1 MNIGN
6 SITRHVV
13 FKATAGDGNRWQFQ
27 KGAVASWDAE
37 SANTLTDWE
46 VEGKLELF
54 EKRFVFSSYKFIG
67 FFLMLSSS
75 QSRIDMIG
83 AACESAEKV
92 LADTRK
98 AYCFGTR
105 QGPQILP
112 TLDKGQA
119 LKIQEQENLLRAA
132 VNSGEG
138 DTLYC
143 PVSLEL
149 LREPAYISFAS

>member
-1 MNIGN
+1 
-6 SITRHVV
+6 
-13 FKATAGDGNRWQFQ
+13 
-27 KGAVASWDAE
+27 
-37 SANTLTDWE
+37 
-46 VEGKLELF
+46 
-54 EKRFVFSSYKFIG
+54 
-67 FFLMLSSS
+67 MLSSS

-119 LKIQEQENLLRAA
+119 LKIQELETLLRAA

-138 DTLYC
+138 DTLYSL
-143 PVSLEL
+143 VSYKL
-149 LREPAYISFAS
+149 LHEPAYISFASSLQMKRNYEKDMISAPMQYIILK

>member
-1 MNIGN
+1 
-6 SITRHVV
+6 
-13 FKATAGDGNRWQFQ
+13 
-27 KGAVASWDAE
+27 
-37 SANTLTDWE
+37 
-46 VEGKLELF
+46 
-54 EKRFVFSSYKFIG
+54 
-67 FFLMLSSS
+67 
-75 QSRIDMIG
+75 MIG

-138 DTLYC
+138 DTLYS
-143 PVSLEL
+143 PVFLETQACRMSLCL
-149 LREPAYISFAS
+149 LLLPLRPASFLLSILFVSFPLN